1 MGNKLIT
8 LSEANTNRL
17 RFRSIDKWLHWQES
31 LHFTAIELG
40 LERCRR
46 VANNMGLLNPSYNV
60 ISVAGTNGKGSSIIM
75 LDRIL
80 RNAGYKIGRYTSPH
94 LLRYNERICING
106 IEATDTELCES
117 FDRID
122 RARGDISLTYFE
134 FGTLAALDLFRQHSV
149 QLAILEVGLGGR
161 LDAVNILD
169 ADISLITS
177 IDIDHQEWLGNNRES
192 IGREKAGIFRN
203 LAPAIC
209 SEPNPPQ
216 SLLDCSEAL
225 GTPISILG
233 SDYQFNLI
241 NDTWS
246 WSTKDTRI
254 ERLPR
259 PMKYCDFQ
267 IQNASGVLMLL
278 AKIRDE
284 YPVSTENI
292 KQGLSSFRLKG
303 RFQIIPGAIPKILDV
318 AHNRESIKALVDNLK
333 VIPCYGKTHIILGML
348 KDKDHQ
354 RVIKELIEITDTWH
368 FVSISQDRGI
378 EAKILTSKLKALG
391 RLENI
396 SEYSNVEEA
405 LDKIH
410 KLSMPDDR
418 IIITGS
424 FYTVGAAIRY
434 LN

>member
-8 LSEANTNRL
+8 SFEANTNRL

-106 IEATDTELCES
+106 NEVSDTELCES

-134 FGTLAALDLFRQHSV
+134 FGTLAALDLFRQHNI

-246 WSTKDTRI
+246 WSTKNTHI

-278 AKIRDE
+278 AKIQDE

-318 AHNRESIKALVDNLK
+318 AHNRQSIKALVTNLK
-333 VIPCYGKTHIILGML
+333 MIPCYGKTHIILGML
-348 KDKDHQ
+348 KDKDHL